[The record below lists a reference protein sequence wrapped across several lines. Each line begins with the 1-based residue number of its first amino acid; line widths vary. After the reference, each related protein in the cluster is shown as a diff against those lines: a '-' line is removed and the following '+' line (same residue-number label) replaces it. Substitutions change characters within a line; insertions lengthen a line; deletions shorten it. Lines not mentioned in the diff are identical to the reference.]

1 MQIAGLEGTSM
12 RAQVALI
19 GFSVCISAAIASTGC
34 AARGTRSSYV
44 SAQHHNAP
52 SDGQASY
59 YADRYHGRTTAS
71 GETFDVDALTAAH
84 KSLAFGTVV
93 RVTNLNNGKSVT
105 VRINDRGPYVD
116 GRVIDLS
123 PAAAR
128 KIDMIHDGVVP
139 VKLHV
144 LREGTARAD

>member
-1 MQIAGLEGTSM
+1 M
-12 RAQVALI
+12 
-19 GFSVCISAAIASTGC
+19 TGC
-34 AARGTRSSYV
+34 AARGARSSYV
-44 SAQHHNAP
+44 SAQHHGGQ
-52 SDGQASY
+52 SDGKASY

-71 GETFDVDALTAAH
+71 GERFDVDALTAAH

-105 VRINDRGPYVD
+105 VRINDRGPYVG

-128 KIDMIHDGVVP
+128 RIDMIRDGVVP

-144 LREGTARAD
+144 LRDGTARAD

>member
-1 MQIAGLEGTSM
+1 M
-12 RAQVALI
+12 RAPFALI
-19 GFSVCISAAIASTGC
+19 GLSVCITGLIASTGC

-44 SAQHHNAP
+44 SAQHHDVQ
-52 SDGQASY
+52 SDGKASY
-59 YADRYHGRTTAS
+59 YADRYHGRTTAN

-93 RVTNLNNGKSVT
+93 RVTNLKNGKSVT
-105 VRINDRGPYVD
+105 VRINDRGPYVA

-128 KIDMIHDGVVP
+128 KIDMLRDGVVP

-144 LREGTARAD
+144 LRGGTARAD